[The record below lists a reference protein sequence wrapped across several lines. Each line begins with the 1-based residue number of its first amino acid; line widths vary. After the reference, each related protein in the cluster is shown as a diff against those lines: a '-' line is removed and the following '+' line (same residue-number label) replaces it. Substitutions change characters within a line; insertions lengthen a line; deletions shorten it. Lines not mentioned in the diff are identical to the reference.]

1 MTLSLRPLLFAV
13 FSVARYRSISW
24 TLNKTD
30 EKCVHSFEQKSDR
43 RLPKVSRR
51 RMTCLDTRTFS
62 RERRNSL
69 AKYMEHHEIISSIT
83 LGHLRTFLMQS
94 FHINV
99 NSTVRYSLQILPS
112 GLSYTTH
119 LQDTTAWLHIPSERV
134 TIRKKCKYV
143 HISQLDNMHL
153 KIQD

>member
-69 AKYMEHHEIISSIT
+69 AKYMEHAIISSIT

-99 NSTVRYSLQILPS
+99 NSTLLLTNITIWSFIYNTSPRYHCLVAHPI
-112 GLSYTTH
+112 
-119 LQDTTAWLHIPSERV
+119 
-134 TIRKKCKYV
+134 
-143 HISQLDNMHL
+143 
-153 KIQD
+153 